1 MVDEVALWRAEAGA
15 EWVANAADGCR
26 AALRVEDGPD
36 GSALR
41 FDFVLAGQG
50 RWAIAR
56 HDVAFEMPEH
66 YVLVLRVRGTG
77 ATHEL
82 QVKLVDPGGA
92 NVWWWRRP
100 ELHAGAEPVRL
111 VLRKATLDFAWGPAS
126 GGDPARIGAIEIAVA
141 SREDVSGSLWIDE
154 LRLVPRPAPSGDP
167 RPVAVRASSGRPGC
181 EAAHLLAGDAV
192 AWHAAPDDRAPWLEL
207 DLGTTA
213 EWGGVTI
220 ETGDATP
227 AMRLL
232 ASDDGARWTT
242 LAEAAPGPAG
252 SRWLETADGDGRF
265 ARIAF
270 LGPAPPVSRVEVV
283 PLELAVAPVRWLS
296 ARARRVARGRFPRH
310 LLDEQAYWAIAA
322 ADGEPHKALLGE
334 YGAIELDVEGCSL
347 EPFLWLDDRLISW
360 ADVEV
365 RHSLA
370 DGHLPIPSVE
380 WRVDDTL
387 GLRVC
392 AFAEGATLIARYAL
406 VSTGVVPRHVRLFVA
421 VRPFQ
426 VNPSWQ
432 RLNVVGGVSP
442 IRTLGADGRTVRV
455 NGACALVAVSP
466 PAGFGAAPMDVGL
479 AALEGGLLPEHL
491 SVEDPLGFAE
501 GAWAFDVTIP
511 AGGATA
517 IAVAAPRGTDDPHPA
532 PADDVGTAAAWVD
545 ERLAAATAWWRNR
558 LAGLPI
564 SLPPSAASIADNL
577 RASLGWILV
586 NRDGPRIQPG
596 PRCYRRSWIRD
607 GALTGMALAEMGFAD
622 EARGFLRW
630 YAPHQLPDGRVPCA
644 VDHQVSIW
652 FPSTTATASSSG
664 PSWSCGV

>member
-1 MVDEVALWRAEAGA
+1 M
-15 EWVANAADGCR
+15 
-26 AALRVEDGPD
+26 
-36 GSALR
+36 
-41 FDFVLAGQG
+41 
-50 RWAIAR
+50 
-56 HDVAFEMPEH
+56 
-66 YVLVLRVRGTG
+66 
-77 ATHEL
+77 
-82 QVKLVDPGGA
+82 
-92 NVWWWRRP
+92 
-100 ELHAGAEPVRL
+100 
-111 VLRKATLDFAWGPAS
+111 
-126 GGDPARIGAIEIAVA
+126 
-141 SREDVSGSLWIDE
+141 
-154 LRLVPRPAPSGDP
+154 
-167 RPVAVRASSGRPGC
+167 
-181 EAAHLLAGDAV
+181 
-192 AWHAAPDDRAPWLEL
+192 
-207 DLGTTA
+207 
-213 EWGGVTI
+213 TI

-232 ASDDGARWTT
+232 ASDDGAHWTT

-365 RHSLA
+365 RQSLA

-406 VSTGVVPRHVRLFVA
+406 VSTGAVPRHVRLFVA

-501 GAWAFDVTIP
+501 GAWAFDVAIP

-517 IAVAAPRGTDDPHPA
+517 IAVAAPRGTDAPASGAGGRRRRGGCLGGRTPRGGNRLVAESPGGRADQPAAVGRPDRGQPARVPGVDPGEPRRAAHPA
-532 PADDVGTAAAWVD
+532 RSPLLSRVRGS
-545 ERLAAATAWWRNR
+545 ATA
-558 LAGLPI
+558 
-564 SLPPSAASIADNL
+564 
-577 RASLGWILV
+577 
-586 NRDGPRIQPG
+586 
-596 PRCYRRSWIRD
+596 RSP
-607 GALTGMALAEMGFAD
+607 ATALAEMGFAD
-622 EARGFLRW
+622 EAR
-630 YAPHQLPDGRVPCA
+630 ALPALVRALSALPTAACRARRPPRRRSGRRARQPRR
-644 VDHQVSIW
+644 
-652 FPSTTATASSSG
+652 SSSG
-664 PSWSCGV
+664 PSWSCGG